1 MESTAPI
8 KEFYTDNLHKRI
20 YATDASVYRQI
31 PNSVA
36 FPKNNEEIKKLINY
50 AQKNKLTITP
60 RAAGT
65 SLGGQCVTDGLV
77 VDISRHF
84 TKILNFNLEK
94 KTVVVQP
101 GVIRDQLN
109 DFLKPHGLF
118 FGPNTSTTNRC
129 TLGGMVGNN
138 SSGTTSIQY
147 GVTRDKVMEI
157 KAILSDGSEVIFKD
171 ISKKE
176 IESLAKKETLEGKIY
191 HFLNKKLSDS
201 TIQNE
206 IRKEFPK
213 AGIHRRNNGYAIDA
227 LIETAA
233 YSDNKQAFNLS
244 KLIAG
249 SEGTLAFITE
259 ITLQLDELPPKHNI
273 VVAAHFNSIAESMK
287 AVVVSMQH
295 NLYMCELMDKVILD
309 QTKDNRTQEKNRAFI
324 EGDPA
329 ALLLLE
335 VVANTEDKVSKLAD
349 NLINALKTNNMGYAY
364 PKLTG
369 KDVNKATNLRAA
381 GLGLLGSII
390 GDNKAVACIEDTAV
404 ALEDL
409 PDYIEEFDEI
419 MKPFKQNF
427 VYYAHA
433 GAGEIHL
440 RPILNLKKS
449 KDVKLFHHITEK
461 VAHLVKKYKGSLSG
475 EHGDGIVRA
484 SFLPYMIGEKN
495 YKLVKDIKH
504 TFDPYNIFNKGKI
517 VNANSMTENLRYV
530 PDRKEPKIDT
540 IYDFSDNLGI
550 LRATEKCNGSGDCRK
565 LQSSGGTMCPS
576 YRATRNEKDTTRA
589 RANALREFL
598 TNSNKTNQFNH
609 KELYDVFDL
618 CLSCKACASECPSNV
633 DVATLKA
640 EFLYQYQKENGIP
653 FRSKLFAYNASLNK
667 LGSLVPGITN
677 FLLNTKAVKKLVGI
691 ATERSIPNLAK
702 TTFSRWLK
710 KQKRTQN
717 NTKGSLILFIDEYTN
732 FYDVETG
739 KDTYH
744 LLTKLGYDVQTV
756 SHAESGRAYISKG
769 LLHKAK
775 EVANENIEIFK
786 NLITAEL
793 PLVGIEPSTILSFKD
808 EYIRLANNI
817 EDAKKIAQHTYT
829 LEGFFEREI
838 KNRYLSSAD
847 FSELQLDV
855 KIHGHCHQKSLE
867 GTSATEK
874 MLSLPN
880 NFNVGI
886 LETGCCGMAGSF
898 GYEEEHYELSMQ
910 VGENSVFPVVRS
922 LTNNQIIVAAGTS
935 CRHQILDGTKR
946 TALHP
951 ASVLLK
957 ALNDINLSST

>member
-1 MESTAPI
+1 MRSKLPI
-8 KEFYTDNLHKRI
+8 KEFYTDTLHKNI

-31 PNSVA
+31 PYAVA
-36 FPKNNEEIKKLINY
+36 YPKDNQEIIKIIDY
-50 AQKNKLTITP
+50 AKKNKLSITP

-65 SLGGQCVTDGLV
+65 SLGGQCVTDGIV

-84 TKILNFNLEK
+84 TQILDFNLEK

-109 DFLKPHGLF
+109 DFLKPQGLF

-147 GVTRDKVMEI
+147 GVTRDKVLEV
-157 KAILSDGSEVIFKD
+157 KAILSDGSEVVFKNL
-171 ISKKE
+171 SKKE
-176 IESLAKKETLEGKIY
+176 VESLSNKDTLEGKIY
-191 HFLNKKLSDS
+191 HFLHEKLADNK
-201 TIQNE
+201 IQDE

-213 AGIHRRNNGYAIDA
+213 ASIHRRNNGYAIDS
-227 LIETAA
+227 LIETNL
-233 YSDNKQAFNLS
+233 YSNHKTPFNLS

-259 ITLQLDELPPKHNI
+259 ISLQLDDLPPKHKCI
-273 VVAAHFNSIAESMK
+273 VVAHFESLHEAMQ

-295 NLYMCELMDKVILD
+295 NLYMCELMDKIILD
-309 QTKDNRTQEKNRAFI
+309 QTKNNRTQEKNRTFI
-324 EGDPA
+324 KGDPA

-335 VVANTEDKVSKLAD
+335 VAADSASKATQLAEE
-349 NLINALKTNNMGYAY
+349 LINSLKKQKMGYAF

-369 KDVNKATNLRAA
+369 KDIDKATNLRAA

-409 PDYIEEFDEI
+409 PEYIKEFDTI
-419 MKPFKQNF
+419 MKPYKQDF

-449 KDVKLFHHITEK
+449 KDIKLFHEITEK

-484 SFLPYMIGEKN
+484 SFLPYMIGENN
-495 YKLVKDIKH
+495 YELVKEIKNI
-504 TFDPYNIFNKGKI
+504 FDPNNIFNKGKI
-517 VNANSMTENLRYV
+517 VNANSMTENLRYS

-540 IYDFSDNLGI
+540 IYDFTDNLGI
-550 LRATEKCNGSGDCRK
+550 LRAAEKCNGSGDCRK

-598 TNSNKTNQFNH
+598 TNSDKPNQFNH

-667 LGSLVPGITN
+667 LGSMVPGVTN
-677 FLLNTKAVKKLVGI
+677 FLLNTKTVKKLVGI
-691 ATERSIPNLAK
+691 AKERSIPNLAK

-710 KQKRTQN
+710 KQK
-717 NTKGSLILFIDEYTN
+717 NTTKSSKGKLVLFIDEYTN

-739 KDTYH
+739 KDAYH
-744 LLTKLGYDVQTV
+744 LLTKLGYDVQTI

-775 EVANENIEIFK
+775 EIANENIEIFK
-786 NLITAEL
+786 DLITAQL

-808 EYIRLANNI
+808 EYIRLADKVN
-817 EDAKKIAQHTYT
+817 DAKKIAEHTYT
-829 LEGFFEREI
+829 IESFFEREI
-838 KNRYLSSAD
+838 KNGNLSSAN
-847 FSELQLDV
+847 FSKLQLDI
-855 KIHGHCHQKSLE
+855 KIHGHCQQKSLE
-867 GTSATEK
+867 GTDSSFA
-874 MLSLPN
+874 MLSLPTN
-880 NFNVGI
+880 YTVTV
-886 LETGCCGMAGSF
+886 LDTGCCGMAGSF
-898 GYEEEHYELSMQ
+898 GYEEEHFNLSMQ
-910 VGENSVFPVVRS
+910 VGENSVFPLVRN
-922 LTNNQIIVAAGTS
+922 LENNQIIVAAGTS

-946 TALHP
+946 KALHP

-957 ALNDINLSST
+957 AIR

>member
-213 AGIHRRNNGYAIDA
+213 AGIHRRNNGYAVDS
-227 LIETAA
+227 LIETNV

-449 KDVKLFHHITEK
+449 KDVKL
-461 VAHLVKKYKGSLSG
+461 
-475 EHGDGIVRA
+475 
-484 SFLPYMIGEKN
+484 
-495 YKLVKDIKH
+495 
-504 TFDPYNIFNKGKI
+504 
-517 VNANSMTENLRYV
+517 
-530 PDRKEPKIDT
+530 
-540 IYDFSDNLGI
+540 
-550 LRATEKCNGSGDCRK
+550 
-565 LQSSGGTMCPS
+565 
-576 YRATRNEKDTTRA
+576 
-589 RANALREFL
+589 
-598 TNSNKTNQFNH
+598 
-609 KELYDVFDL
+609 
-618 CLSCKACASECPSNV
+618 
-633 DVATLKA
+633 
-640 EFLYQYQKENGIP
+640 
-653 FRSKLFAYNASLNK
+653 
-667 LGSLVPGITN
+667 
-677 FLLNTKAVKKLVGI
+677 
-691 ATERSIPNLAK
+691 
-702 TTFSRWLK
+702 
-710 KQKRTQN
+710 
-717 NTKGSLILFIDEYTN
+717 
-732 FYDVETG
+732 
-739 KDTYH
+739 
-744 LLTKLGYDVQTV
+744 
-756 SHAESGRAYISKG
+756 
-769 LLHKAK
+769 
-775 EVANENIEIFK
+775 
-786 NLITAEL
+786 
-793 PLVGIEPSTILSFKD
+793 
-808 EYIRLANNI
+808 
-817 EDAKKIAQHTYT
+817 
-829 LEGFFEREI
+829 
-838 KNRYLSSAD
+838 
-847 FSELQLDV
+847 
-855 KIHGHCHQKSLE
+855 
-867 GTSATEK
+867 
-874 MLSLPN
+874 
-880 NFNVGI
+880 
-886 LETGCCGMAGSF
+886 
-898 GYEEEHYELSMQ
+898 
-910 VGENSVFPVVRS
+910 
-922 LTNNQIIVAAGTS
+922 
-935 CRHQILDGTKR
+935 
-946 TALHP
+946 
-951 ASVLLK
+951 
-957 ALNDINLSST
+957 

>member
-1 MESTAPI
+1 MKKEEGPI
-8 KEFYTDNLHKRI
+8 NEFYTDKLHKSI
-20 YATDASVYRQI
+20 YATDASVYRNL
-31 PNSVA
+31 PFAVA
-36 FPKNNEEIKKLINY
+36 YPKNEEEIKILINY
-50 AQKNKLTITP
+50 AQKKKLTITP

-65 SLGGQCVTDGLV
+65 SLGGQCVTNGIV
-77 VDISRHF
+77 VDISRYF
-84 TKILNFNLEK
+84 TRIIDFNPKK

-109 DFLKPHGLF
+109 DFVKPHGLF

-129 TLGGMVGNN
+129 TIGGMVGNN

-147 GVTRDKVMEI
+147 GVTRDKVIEI
-157 KAILSDGSEVIFKD
+157 KAILSDGSSVIFKD
-171 ISKKE
+171 FSKKE
-176 IESLAKKETLEGKIY
+176 IDLKMQEDSLESQIY
-191 HFLNKKLSDS
+191 QILYKKLSNT
-201 TIQNE
+201 TIQKE
-206 IRKEFPK
+206 IRNELPK
-213 AGIHRRNNGYAIDA
+213 ASIHRRNNGYAIDS
-227 LIETAA
+227 LLETNLF
-233 YSDNKQAFNLS
+233 SDRKDVFNIS
-244 KLIAG
+244 KLITG

-259 ITLQLDELPPKHNI
+259 ITIQLDPLPPKHSI
-273 VVAAHFNSIAESMK
+273 VV
-287 AVVVSMQH
+287 
-295 NLYMCELMDKVILD
+295 DKIILD
-309 QTKDNRTQEKNRAFI
+309 QTKNNRTQEKNREFI
-324 EGDPA
+324 EGNPIA
-329 ALLLLE
+329 ILLLE
-335 VVANTEDKVSKLAD
+335 VAADSEKEVDLLANKLIQHLRD
-349 NLINALKTNNMGYAY
+349 ENMGYAF
-364 PKLTG
+364 PKLKG
-369 KDVNKATNLRAA
+369 KEVHKATNLRAA
-381 GLGLLGSII
+381 GLGILGSII

-409 PDYIEEFDEI
+409 PNYIEEFVEI
-419 MKPFKQNF
+419 MKPFKQDF

-440 RPILNLKKS
+440 RPILNLKKG
-449 KDVKLFHHITEK
+449 KDVTLFHDITEQ

-495 YKLVKDIKH
+495 YQLLRDIKY
-504 TFDPYNIFNKGKI
+504 TFDPNNIFNKGKI
-517 VNANSMTENLRYV
+517 VDADSMTDNLRYV
-530 PDRKEPKIDT
+530 PDRKEPIIDT
-540 IYDFSDNLGI
+540 IYDFTDNLGI

-598 TNSNKTNQFNH
+598 TNSDKPNQFNH

-633 DVATLKA
+633 DIATLKA

-667 LGSLVPGITN
+667 LGSLVPGVTN
-677 FLLNTKAVKKLVGI
+677 FLLNTKSVKRLVGI
-691 ATERSIPNLAK
+691 ASKRSIPNLAK
-702 TTFSRWLK
+702 TTFSRWLR
-710 KQKRTQN
+710 KQKQIGETP
-717 NTKGSLILFIDEYTN
+717 KGKVLLFIDEYTN

-744 LLTKLGYDVQTV
+744 LLTKLGYEVQTI
-756 SHAESGRAYISKG
+756 SHTESGRAYISKG

-786 NLITAEL
+786 NIIKEEL

-808 EYIRLANNI
+808 EYIRLADNV
-817 EDAKKIAQHTYT
+817 EDAKKIAKHTYT
-829 LEGFFEREI
+829 LEGFIEREMNNKTI
-838 KNRYLSSAD
+838 SSTD
-847 FSELQLDV
+847 FTDLQLEV
-855 KIHGHCHQKSLE
+855 NIHGHCHQKSLE
-867 GTSATEK
+867 GTDATQK

-880 NFNVGI
+880 NYKVTV

-898 GYEEEHYELSMQ
+898 GYEEEHYKLSMQ
-910 VGENSVFPVVRS
+910 VGENSVFPAVRR
-922 LTNNQIIVAAGTS
+922 LGNQEVIVAAGTS

-957 ALNDINLSST
+957 AVK

>member
-1 MESTAPI
+1 MKSKRPI

-20 YATDASVYRQI
+20 YATDASVYREI
-31 PNSVA
+31 PNAVA
-36 FPKNNEEIKKLINY
+36 YPKDSEEIKRLIKH
-50 AQKNKLTITP
+50 AQDNNLTITP

-65 SLGGQCVTDGLV
+65 SLGGQCVTDGIV
-77 VDISRHF
+77 VDISRYF
-84 TKILNFNLEK
+84 TKILDFNLEK
-94 KTVVVQP
+94 RTVIVQA

-129 TLGGMVGNN
+129 TIGGMVGNN

-147 GVTRDKVMEI
+147 GVTRDKVVEI
-157 KAILSDGSEVIFKD
+157 KAILSNGSDVVFKEL
-171 ISKKE
+171 SKKE
-176 IESLAKKETLEGKIY
+176 IKLKAEQDTLEGHIYKILY
-191 HFLNKKLSDS
+191 EKLSNPA
-201 TIQNE
+201 IQNE

-213 AGIHRRNNGYAIDA
+213 ESIHRRNNGYAVDS
-227 LIETAA
+227 LLETIVF
-233 YSDNKQAFNLS
+233 SDKKEAFNLS

-249 SEGTLAFITE
+249 SEGTLAFMTE
-259 ITLQLDELPPKHNI
+259 ITLQLDDLPHKNNI
-273 VVAAHFNSIAESMK
+273 VVAAHFNSIADSLK
-287 AVVVSMQH
+287 AVVISMRH
-295 NLYMCELMDKVILD
+295 NLHMCELMDKVILD
-309 QTKDNRTQEKNRAFI
+309 QTKNNRTQEKNRAFI
-324 EGDPA
+324 VGDPS

-335 VVANTEDKVSKLAD
+335 VVADSETKIEQLAEE
-349 NLINALKTNNMGYAY
+349 LINSLKAEDLGYAF
-364 PKLTG
+364 PKLKG

-409 PDYIEEFDEI
+409 PDYIEEFDKI
-419 MKPFKQNF
+419 MKPFKQDF

-449 KDVKLFHHITEK
+449 KDVKLFHDITEK

-484 SFLPYMIGEKN
+484 SFLPFMIGEKN
-495 YKLVKDIKH
+495 YELLREVKYA
-504 TFDPYNIFNKGKI
+504 FDPNNIFNKGKI
-517 VNANSMTENLRYV
+517 VDANSMTENLRYV
-530 PDRKEPKIDT
+530 PDRKKPIIET

-598 TNSNKTNQFNH
+598 TNSDKPNQFNH

-653 FRSKLFAYNASLNK
+653 FRSRLFAYNASLNK
-667 LGSLVPGITN
+667 FGSLAPSVTN

-710 KQKRTQN
+710 KQKKAQTFS
-717 NTKGSLILFIDEYTN
+717 KGKLILFVDEYTN
-732 FYDVETG
+732 YYDVKTG
-739 KDTYH
+739 KDTFH
-744 LLTKLGYDVQTV
+744 LLTKLGYDVQIV

-786 NLITAEL
+786 DLISADL
-793 PLVGIEPSTILSFKD
+793 PLVGIEPSTILSFRD

-817 EDAKKIAQHTYT
+817 QYAKEIAKNTFT
-829 LEGFFEREI
+829 LEGFIEREI
-838 KNRYLSSAD
+838 NNNTITSDD
-847 FSELQLDV
+847 FTDLELTI
-855 KIHGHCHQKSLE
+855 KIHGHCHQKSIE
-867 GTSATEK
+867 GTSATER

-880 NFNVGI
+880 NFSVEV
-886 LETGCCGMAGSF
+886 LDTGCCGMAGSF
-898 GYEEEHYELSMQ
+898 GYEEEHFELSMQ
-910 VGENSVFPVVRS
+910 VGENSVFPAVR
-922 LTNNQIIVAAGTS
+922 NIQKNQIIVAAGTS

-957 ALNDINLSST
+957 AIK